1 MTGHFAIGLGLTAAA
16 GVAGAT
22 LGLAAL
28 PAAAL
33 FGLALWVGGR
43 D

>member
-1 MTGHFAIGLGLTAAA
+1 MTGHLAVGLGLTAAA

-22 LGLAAL
+22 LGFAAL

-33 FGLALWVGGR
+33 LGIAMWLGGR